1 MDVNRPEVLKA
12 LGMAAVMGI
21 AFALIAGLNGN
32 PAVGAG
38 IAGAIGAFV
47 GRLGFYSSRNQKV
60 ISGPKSDP
68 LEGQPLD

>member
-1 MDVNRPEVLKA
+1 MGVTRPEVLKA
-12 LGMAAVMGI
+12 LGLAAVMGT

-47 GRLGFYSSRNQKV
+47 GRLGFYSSRNRKAM
-60 ISGPKSDP
+60 SGPKPDP
-68 LEGQPLD
+68 LEGQQLD